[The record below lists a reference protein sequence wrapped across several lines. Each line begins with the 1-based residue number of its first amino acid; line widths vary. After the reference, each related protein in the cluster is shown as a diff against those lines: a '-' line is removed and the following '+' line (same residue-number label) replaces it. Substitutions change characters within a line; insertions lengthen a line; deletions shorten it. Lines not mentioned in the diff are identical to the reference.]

1 MFHGSIPS
9 SVQQI
14 LGDIVKGWDVSDIY
28 VGCSGNFTIERVLT
42 GVTGALLH
50 GNDVTVYSCL
60 LGAYFSGQ
68 QLNAKYKDSYDGPM
82 KFVRDYM
89 KDDAS
94 TIAVVMLLSNMATYL
109 GTKPNPYYEK
119 MIDAHIKQWPH
130 LFDATETKIR
140 GISPFMK
147 SFYAG
152 DVIEWVDAVP
162 KGQGFICYPPFFS
175 GDYEKM
181 FSVIESIIEWEAP
194 IYEMI
199 DKNKIYDMFRKL
211 TQRDFF
217 MFGTNDELPEFR
229 EHLRGIAQTTNRGV
243 PLYVY
248 SKANKSRVILPNQNV
263 ASLMVERLG
272 EDEDIGDDIRLVV
285 LKSENFHALRSQYM
299 NPYIKPVQESASYG
313 VTVGGKLMGVY
324 AFNASPTLA
333 NWGKHIETP
342 TMYLLSDFPVAP
354 SKYKRLAKLVLFAAL
369 SKESKLLAER
379 IANKRVRS
387 LVTTA
392 FSKNPVSM
400 KYRGLF
406 KLLNKKELPGVE
418 EGETD
423 MSKIY
428 YNRGWQLNYGAPLGQ
443 WTLQEG
449 LNLWKKKHSQTEGG
463 LEE

>member
-1 MFHGSIPS
+1 
-9 SVQQI
+9 VQQI